1 MSRERKNARGGFA
14 GDEVFG
20 RCAEDVDVFGVGEV
34 GEEGEDAAECSP
46 EAEDAEGFGVG
57 GGEEMREGG
66 GEGLERV
73 GTFGGDLAPGSDGAA
88 ADVEEDEGGD
98 DEGVAGDF
106 ASAGRLCGGE
116 CGR

>member
-1 MSRERKNARGGFA
+1 MGEDAGGGFA
-14 GDEVFG
+14 GDEVLG
-20 RCAEDVDVFGVGEV
+20 RCGEDVDVFGVGEV

-57 GGEEMREGG
+57 GGEEVREGG

-73 GTFGGDLAPGSDGAA
+73 GTFGCDTGARPDGAA

-106 ASAGRLCGGE
+106 GVLDVFVEETVSGR
-116 CGR
+116 